1 MNNSFKTKKTINFL
15 GVMLPVN
22 KRLLIG
28 LTYIYGIG
36 LSTSR
41 RICNNLKLDKSLKIK
56 NISPSQF
63 KEIKQFII

>member
-41 RICNNLKLDKSLKIK
+41 RICNNLNLDKSLKIK
-56 NISPSQF
+56 NISPVQF